1 MPARLLTVA
10 AMLGA
15 IAVLGWP
22 QASQA
27 ISLVPPTLEFS
38 TQPGQTLTGRVKVY
52 NDTKDFQTYYLS
64 TSNFTAGG
72 ETGEPKFDF
81 TTDVSDLADWI
92 KPDVNQLDL
101 QPGGQAS
108 INLSIAVPTAASPGG
123 HYAGVFFGTTPPDAG
138 NVRVQQRT
146 GTLVILRV
154 EGDIREAAQV
164 AQFAVADSQGSGSHL
179 PISLVLRVQNTGNT
193 HFRPKGFVTIRNMF
207 GGVAATIDV
216 NPKEGAVLPDSVRR
230 FDLTWKKDAASLP
243 AANFFGQVGQEWNN
257 FAFGAYTADLAATYG
272 TTNQNLTAALKV
284 VVVPWR
290 LLLLIVVL
298 LAIVILIL
306 TFGIRRYNAAIV
318 KRAER
323 QLKQPNN
330 NPPKL

>member
-1 MPARLLTVA
+1 MKVRLLTII
-10 AMLGA
+10 A
-15 IAVLGWP
+15 IAGALVFIGSP
-22 QASQA
+22 RSMRA

-64 TSNFTAGG
+64 TANFTAGG

-81 TTDVSDLADWI
+81 TAEVSDLADWI
-92 KPDVNQLDL
+92 KPDTKQLDL
-101 QPGGQAS
+101 QPGGQAN
-108 INLSIAVPTAASPGG
+108 INLSIAVPATASPGG

-164 AQFAVADSQGSGSHL
+164 VQFTTANNRGSGSHL
-179 PISLVLRVQNTGNT
+179 PINLVLRVQNTGNT
-193 HFRPKGFVTIRNMF
+193 HLRPKGFVTIRNMF
-207 GGVAATIDV
+207 GGVTATIDI

-243 AANFFGQVGQEWNN
+243 TANFFGQIGQEWNN

-290 LLLLIVVL
+290 LLLLIVIL
-298 LAIVILIL
+298 LVIVILIL

-323 QLKQPNN
+323 QLKSPS
-330 NPPKL
+330 NPPKS